1 MPPRPSPAAF
11 DRALAGV
18 GGLASKSG
26 KLSPADK
33 GELEALVVKGVKQG
47 KQGFTMSDRARCI
60 WLIRKAGPE
69 RLPNVKVPPRL
80 RRLLGLP
87 PEDGTEDDTPPLLP
101 VRGGPPSVDPLDRL
115 EKLGQLRG
123 NVLTETQFESQRA
136 RILAD
141 SSIGD
146 FGGAEGADPLD
157 RLTRVGQLEGLGVL
171 TADQAAQITEQILDA
186 A

>member
-18 GGLASKSG
+18 GGLASKSA
-26 KLSPADK
+26 KLSAPEK
-33 GELEALVVKGVKQG
+33 GELEALVVKGVKKD

-87 PEDGTEDDTPPLLP
+87 PEDDTPPLRP

-141 SSIGD
+141 PSIGD

-157 RLTRVGQLEGLGVL
+157 RLTRVGRLEGLGVL
-171 TADQAAQITEQILDA
+171 TADQAAQITERILDA